1 MNTESRLVIAIG
13 KADMCEL
20 LSRAFAFPDEELAQA
35 LVDGSLSDDC
45 AACLADA
52 GCEGLGADG
61 AIAGCLDEAGS
72 DYDLYTRTR
81 REYSRLYLAPG
92 AQVLVFPYE
101 SAFLH
106 VESGREGVPVLFR
119 SAVTL
124 DVEAQMREAGVIPKN
139 ARKEPCDSVFQEF
152 EFMSFMYGSLAAA
165 IQEGD
170 EAACDLWQGR
180 VERFLDEHALRWM
193 PAFMERTI
201 EHSGEGVYA
210 SFARIALVFLGML
223 SEEAVGREKE
233 LV

>member
-1 MNTESRLVIAIG
+1 MRKE
-13 KADMCEL
+13 
-20 LSRAFAFPDEELAQA
+20 
-35 LVDGSLSDDC
+35 
-45 AACLADA
+45 
-52 GCEGLGADG
+52 
-61 AIAGCLDEAGS
+61 
-72 DYDLYTRTR
+72 YTRI
-81 REYSRLYLAPG
+81 YLSPVR
-92 AQVLVFPYE
+92 VLVYPYE

-124 DVEAQMREAGVIPKN
+124 DVEAQMREAGVISKN

-180 VERFLDEHALRWM
+180 VERFLNEHALRWM

-201 EHSGEGVYA
+201 EHSGEGLYA

-223 SEEAVGREKE
+223 SEEVVEREKE

>member
-1 MNTESRLVIAIG
+1 MNTESRLVAAIG

-20 LSRAFAFPDEELAQA
+20 LSRAFSFPDEELAKA
-35 LVDGSLSDDC
+35 LADGSLVDDC

-52 GCEGLGADG
+52 GCGDSDSDG
-61 AIAGCLDEAGS
+61 AVAGFRSGAAAGGGFFER
-72 DYDLYTRTR
+72 LRK
-81 REYSRLYLAPG
+81 EYSHLYLNPVR
-92 AQVLVFPYE
+92 VLVYPYE

-119 SAVTL
+119 SAVTR

-180 VERFLDEHALRWM
+180 VERFLDEHALKWM

-201 EHSGEGVYA
+201 EHSGEGLYA

>member
-1 MNTESRLVIAIG
+1 
-13 KADMCEL
+13 MCEL
-20 LSRAFAFPDEELAQA
+20 LSRAFAFPDEELALA
-35 LVDGSLSDDC
+35 LFDGSFIDDGV
-45 AACLADA
+45 ACLEDA
-52 GCEGLGADG
+52 GCKEAIEVIADLRLSVDG
-61 AIAGCLDEAGS
+61 GPALYGS
-72 DYDLYTRTR
+72 MR
-81 REYSRLYLAPG
+81 REYSLLYLNPARG
-92 AQVLVFPYE
+92 LVYPYE
-101 SAFLH
+101 GAFLH
-106 VESGREGVPVLFR
+106 VEHGREGVPALFR

-193 PAFMERTI
+193 PAFMGRTI
-201 EHSGEGVYA
+201 EHSGEGLYA

-223 SEEAVGREKE
+223 SEEAVERKE
-233 LV
+233 ELT

>member
-1 MNTESRLVIAIG
+1 MARTIG

-20 LSRAFAFPDEELAQA
+20 LTHAFAYPDDKLAHA
-35 LVDGSLSDDC
+35 L
-45 AACLADA
+45 
-52 GCEGLGADG
+52 
-61 AIAGCLDEAGS
+61 LDESFIGDCSSCFADIGCDGWGAEALPLPHGES
-72 DYDLYTRTR
+72 GDGVLAFMRKEYTRI
-81 REYSRLYLAPG
+81 YLSPVR
-92 AQVLVFPYE
+92 VLVYPYE

-124 DVEAQMREAGVIPKN
+124 DVEAQMREAGVMPKN

-180 VERFLDEHALRWM
+180 VERFLDEHALKWM

-201 EHSGEGVYA
+201 EHSGEGLYA

-223 SEEAVGREKE
+223 SEEVVEREKE